1 MSQPKTEARRCAV
14 QALYQWQVTG
24 DNLADIE
31 EQFLV
36 STELKGAGKRYFN
49 ELLHGVPGEL
59 DSLDEAISIHL
70 DRPMEE
76 IDPVEKAILR
86 IGAYELLFKPEVP
99 YRVVLNEGINL
110 AKRFG
115 ADQSHKYVNGVLD
128 KISIKLREVER
139 SMPQKRG

>member
-14 QALYQWQVTG
+14 QAIYQWQVAG
-24 DNLADIE
+24 ANLSEIE
-31 EQFLV
+31 AQFLV
-36 STELKGAGKRYFN
+36 SSGLKGSAKRYFG
-49 ELLHGVPGEL
+49 ELLHGIPKEL
-59 DSLDEAISIHL
+59 DALDKAMSGFV
-70 DRPMEE
+70 DRPIDE
-76 IDPVEKAILR
+76 IDSVERAILR

-128 KISIKLREVER
+128 KISREQREVER
-139 SMPQKRG
+139 SVANKKQ

>member
-14 QALYQWQVTG
+14 QAIYQWQMAG
-24 DNLADIE
+24 ANLAEIE
-31 EQFLV
+31 AQFLV
-36 STELKGAGKRYFN
+36 SSTLKGGAKRYFG
-49 ELLHGVPGEL
+49 ELLHGVPKEL
-59 DSLDEAISIHL
+59 DALDKAMSGFIDRSI
-70 DRPMEE
+70 DE
-76 IDPVEKAILR
+76 IDSVELAILR

-128 KISIKLREVER
+128 KISREQREVER
-139 SMPQKRG
+139 SMAKKG

>member
-14 QALYQWQVTG
+14 QALYQWQMAG

-31 EQFLV
+31 AQFLV
-36 STELKGAGKRYFN
+36 SSELKGSAKRYFG
-49 ELLHGVPGEL
+49 ELLHGIPKEL
-59 DSLDEAISIHL
+59 DALDKAMSGFL
-70 DRPMEE
+70 DRPIDE
-76 IDPVEKAILR
+76 IDSVERAILR
-86 IGAYELLFKPEVP
+86 IGAYELLYKPEIP

-128 KISIKLREVER
+128 QISRQQREIER
-139 SMPQKRG
+139 SIPRSG